1 MTTTDNGE
9 SRSTAFDTLANQ
21 LGSDN
26 AAAVAAYVASQLE
39 ANGAE
44 LAEVRQQL
52 VELDRRVGDND
63 ELRGRLAAA
72 AQLLLGETH
81 AHNDQVRQHRAGED
95 VSQAEAEESGE
106 RISQVREQV
115 NGVSEELM
123 GRIERLESISAPR
136 LGSERDNRFE
146 DIEADVTGLTARV
159 DQLES
164 RANEHESVIAS
175 AFASARATLGDLN
188 TMRRAA
194 LFGLVTFVVSFLLY
208 ALVWVL
214 VDSMNWEWD
223 NALGVPAIIAGIV
236 AALVFLRADHGEV
249 EAVSYAQAAAMVR
262 ENNARAQNGDAAAE
276 PAAATPASAAQPAA
290 AASAAADA
298 RVATR

>member
-21 LGSDN
+21 LGGDN
-26 AAAVAAYVASQLE
+26 AAAVATYVASQLE
-39 ANGAE
+39 ANSSE
-44 LAEVRQQL
+44 LAGIRQQL

-63 ELRGRLAAA
+63 DLRGRLAAA
-72 AQLLLGETH
+72 AHLLLGETR
-81 AHNDQVRQHRAGED
+81 AHNDQVRQHQAGED
-95 VSQAEAEESGE
+95 VSQAEAEESSE

-123 GRIERLESISAPR
+123 GRIERLEAISAPR
-136 LGSERDNRFE
+136 QGSERDNRFE

-164 RANEHESVIAS
+164 RASEHEGVIAS
-175 AFASARATLGDLN
+175 AFASARGTLHGLN

-194 LFGLVTFVVSFLLY
+194 LFALVTFVISFLLY
-208 ALVWVL
+208 SLVWL
-214 VDSMNWEWD
+214 VSSMNWEWD
-223 NALGVPAIIAGIV
+223 NALGVPAILAGIV
-236 AALVFLRADHGEV
+236 ASLVFLRAGDGGA

-262 ENNARAQNGDAAAE
+262 EDHARAQDRDAAAE
-276 PAAATPASAAQPAA
+276 PVAATPAPAAQPAA

-298 RVATR
+298 RVAAR